1 VPGTMKPACPQPGIR
16 AARERVRMNHV
27 EPTENQKKA
36 FTKAFVV
43 LIIILAS
50 VALLI
55 LIGGALG
62 WLPKWEPMP
71 K

>member
-1 VPGTMKPACPQPGIR
+1 
-16 AARERVRMNHV
+16 MNHV
-27 EPTENQKKA
+27 EPTENQKQA

-55 LIGGALG
+55 LFGGALG
-62 WLPKWEPMP
+62 WLPEWEPMP

>member
-1 VPGTMKPACPQPGIR
+1 
-16 AARERVRMNHV
+16 MNHV

-55 LIGGALG
+55 LLGGALG
-62 WLPKWEPMP
+62 WLPEWEPMP